1 MRKIITFLAII
12 FTFGIANAQIIWQ
25 QTSPVSAGSAS
36 KSKEEGKSFLNTT
49 IKDAT
54 WKRDLGD
61 CFVVPYDSEGNPG
74 DTIRSVGYKW
84 NGSYAVKM
92 SNVSIPVMTGDT
104 MVVFEVGAPG
114 YETQTV
120 SWTFEPLSKRE
131 VSRNMPPIYL
141 SKVRQLKEV
150 TVTASKVKFY
160 NKGDT
165 IVYDA
170 DAFQLAEGSMLDALI
185 SQLPGAKIDENGR
198 ITVNGEFVEAL
209 LLNGKDFFNSDHSLM
224 LENIPAYTV
233 KTIEVYKG
241 HTTEEKMNFDKSIPQ
256 HLTMDVKLKKEY
268 SYGWMLNLQGGYGT
282 ANRYLGRLFAS
293 WFSPTT
299 SVIITGLSN
308 NLNDNQTPGQ
318 SDSWT
323 PETMPSGTQ
332 ATHAGNISY
341 THESTDEKINARGSV
356 GISGDS
362 FDYSNST
369 SSTNFL
375 SSGDTYQR
383 RFDSAKSSRLSIDTW
398 HSAYYTIERKHRV
411 GADIRADYSKSDNNS
426 RSVSGTFNSDYSNIS
441 QEALE
446 AIYSDGSEEQLQSIV
461 NRALTRGEGAL
472 RSGSV
477 RFKPSFS
484 YQLPHS
490 NDRLNLNF
498 TVQYVT
504 SKRRKWDDYNIN
516 FGNDPIPSERRRQ
529 YTDEAPNHKMELK
542 TSLSYSRYMR
552 NGYLNLSYNY
562 EFVDHAKDSYMY
574 ALDRL
579 NDMGAFGVLPEEY
592 ASTLDP
598 TNSYTSITLTS
609 THQLRMDYNWTKIED
624 KYSLMF
630 MFEPRAGVDHHHF
643 DYWRENR
650 SYLVK
655 RTSFVIPQGSAATML
670 RYSFHKSA
678 PEQTGNSFDNMLT
691 YGFNLGTDQP
701 ELLHLVDVVT
711 DSDPLNIQEGNPD
724 LHNSLTQF
732 HSVQW
737 SYVPFG
743 KSISN
748 GLAFTYSRTH
758 DALVRGYVYDTAT
771 GVRRFK
777 TYNVDGNDNFTATD
791 YFNWQFGKQKQF
803 TLTAVTTY
811 TQMNSY
817 DMVGIDM
824 EMPTKTQVQNQSISE
839 DLTFSYRIGKQMI
852 QAKASATHRHT
863 TSESPDFNTINAQ
876 HYKYGVNGI
885 FSLPKGFGLSTD
897 IFFYKRIGYGVKEL
911 DSTDAVWN
919 LRFSY
924 TPPKSKWVFMADG
937 FDLLHKLSNVH
948 YAVTATGRTVTY
960 SNTLPRYFLITAQ
973 YRLNIQ
979 PKKK

>member
-1 MRKIITFLAII
+1 MRKILTFLAII
-12 FTFGIANAQIIWQ
+12 LTFGITNAQQLRWATTVSSGTDP
-25 QTSPVSAGSAS
+25 QT
-36 KSKEEGKSFLNTT
+36 KEKKKSFLNTSV
-49 IKDAT
+49 KDAT

-61 CFVVPYDSEGNPG
+61 CFVIPYDSEGNPG
-74 DTIRSVGYKW
+74 DTIKSSGYKL

-92 SNVSIPVMTGDT
+92 SNVSIPVMVGDT
-104 MVVFEVGAPG
+104 MVVFEAGAPG
-114 YETQTV
+114 YETQTIC
-120 SWTFEPLSKRE
+120 WTFEPLSKRE

-141 SKVRQLKEV
+141 SKARQLKEV

-198 ITVNGEFVEAL
+198 ITVNGEFVEEL

-241 HTTEEKMNFDKSIPQ
+241 NTTEEKMNFDKSIPR
-256 HLTMDVKLKKEY
+256 HLIMDVKLKKEY
-268 SYGWMLNLQGGYGT
+268 SYGWLLNLQGGYGT

-299 SVIITGLSN
+299 SVVITGLSN
-308 NLNDNQTPGQ
+308 NLNDNRTPGQ

-323 PETMPSGTQ
+323 PEQMPSGTQ
-332 ATHAGNISY
+332 RSHVGKISY
-341 THESTDEKINARGSV
+341 AHESTDQKVNARGSV
-356 GISGDS
+356 EINSAS

-383 RFDSAKSSRLSIDTW
+383 RFDNSKSSRFSIDTW
-398 HSAYYTIERKHRV
+398 HRAYYTIERKHRL
-411 GADIRADYSKSDNNS
+411 GADLRADYSKSDNNS
-426 RSVSGTFNSDYSNIS
+426 RSVSGAFNRDYSDIS

-446 AIYSDGSEEQLQSIV
+446 AIYTDGTEDELQSIV
-461 NRALTRGEGAL
+461 NRALTRGEGSL

-477 RFKPSFS
+477 TFNPSFS

-498 TVQYVT
+498 FTQYIT
-504 SKRRKWDDYNIN
+504 SKRYKWDDYNIN
-516 FGNDPIPSERRRQ
+516 FGNDATPAERRRQ
-529 YTDEAPNHKMELK
+529 YTDEAPNHKINLGA
-542 TSLSYSRYMR
+542 TLGYSRYMR
-552 NGYLNLSYNY
+552 NGYFNLSYNY

-598 TNSYTSITLTS
+598 ANSYTSRTLTS
-609 THQLRMDYNWTKIED
+609 SHQLKLNYNWTKVAD

-630 MFEPRAGVDHHHF
+630 MFAPGVGVDHHHF

-655 RTSFVIPQGSAATML
+655 RTSFIMPRGAASTML
-670 RYSFHKSA
+670 RYSFHKSS
-678 PEQTGNSFDNMLT
+678 PEQTGNAFDHILG
-691 YGFNLGTDQP
+691 YGFNLSTDQP

-724 LHNSLTQF
+724 LHNSLTQA
-732 HSVQW
+732 HSIFW
-737 SYVPFG
+737 TYNPFG
-743 KSISN
+743 RSLGH
-748 GLAFTYSRTH
+748 GLAFTYSRIH
-758 DALVRGYVYDTAT
+758 NNLVRGYIYDTAT

-777 TYNVDGNDNFTATD
+777 TYNVDGNDSFTAND
-791 YFNWQFGKQKQF
+791 YLNWEFGKQKQF

-811 TQMNSY
+811 SLMNST
-817 DMVGIDM
+817 DMVGINMDL
-824 EMPTKTQVQNQSISE
+824 PAKTQVQNQSISE
-839 DLTFSYRIGKQMI
+839 DLTFSYRIGRQML
-852 QAKASATHRHT
+852 QANASVTNRHT
-863 TSESPDFNTINAQ
+863 TSESQDFNTINAQ
-876 HYKYGVNGI
+876 HFKYGINGV

-897 IFFYKRIGYGVKEL
+897 IFFYKRNGYGVKEL

-924 TPPKSKWVFMADG
+924 TPPKSKWVFTADG

-948 YAVTATGRTVTY
+948 YAVTATGRTVSY
-960 SNTLPRYFLITAQ
+960 SNTLPRYFLLTVQ

-979 PKKK
+979 PKK